1 VLVRKPSGINTVQQR
16 VSAPPCEPAAGGAP
30 RVAPLG
36 RCRSAPSVHLMQVV
50 GAGSKAGNLLPSEAD
65 GGIRGDGCSID
76 ACWVSGLR
84 DWTLRTVQSATQPR
98 LDWCGELGRASAEE
112 FARLIACSVA
122 SDEGEAVTLRSQM
135 SNVISR
141 SIHCDII
148 LAFRLKRPLVH
159 GLRP

>member
-1 VLVRKPSGINTVQQR
+1 
-16 VSAPPCEPAAGGAP
+16 
-30 RVAPLG
+30 
-36 RCRSAPSVHLMQVV
+36 MQVV

-122 SDEGEAVTLRSQM
+122 SDEGEAVTLRSQ
-135 SNVISR
+135 R
-141 SIHCDII
+141 HR
-148 LAFRLKRPLVH
+148 LAEGLIAGAGRAQVGSPCGEKGHAAVDQHEFCAWVGIPTPECHPLAA
-159 GLRP
+159 